1 MDDFLNTLVML
12 RNFITIAIRN
22 FYKFQFY
29 TLINILGLTIGI
41 TACLIIFIFVR
52 FELSYDKFNE
62 KADRIVRID
71 WDLQLRDV
79 RTHNAAV
86 TPPMAEVLVRDFPE
100 VEAAARFRYSGSAQ
114 FKRDIENTVEWR
126 IVYADNEV
134 FNIFTIPFVHG
145 NPATALKEPHS
156 MVITEKCA
164 EQFFPNEN
172 PLGKTLMKDNQIL
185 YTITGVVKDLPDN
198 SHFHYRMFLS
208 MEGLDEA
215 KNGNWIGGPFNTYL
229 LLRPD
234 ADPKALE
241 AKLPGIV
248 DNYLMPHAASILGAS
263 FINNFKNNGSTL
275 TLRVTPLT
283 DIHLY
288 SHLRNELESNGD
300 IDYVYLF
307 SAIAVFTL
315 IIACINF
322 MNLATARSARRA
334 REVGI
339 RKVMGS
345 SRMHLALQFIGES
358 TLLSFLAFILALG
371 LTDVLLPLFNS
382 ATDMHLTIPFSNFS
396 FILGLTIAAL
406 LVGILSG
413 IYPGIV
419 LSSFQPAH
427 VLKGLFKGKRTS
439 SFRSGLV
446 IFQFTISI
454 FLIISTMAL
463 YKQMTFMKNKKL
475 GFNQEQVIVL
485 RDVKN
490 IGDRLTTIRDEMVK
504 NNLIKSG
511 TISSFLPGPGS
522 ARQTPLFWKY
532 GSVPLPENSFNAEK
546 WQVDYDYINT
556 LGIEIIEG
564 RNFSRDFPSDSSAVI
579 LNESAIARLGISES
593 PIGHKISL
601 FHENPDGSQDQSKLE
616 TWEIIGVAKNF
627 NFESLRES
635 VAPLGLFLGRS
646 QGAVSFRYESEN
658 TQAVIETL
666 EAKWKQLA
674 PGEPFNYTFL
684 DQNFQ
689 SVYRTESLVSKIF
702 ALFAGLAII
711 IACLGLFAL
720 TAYTAEQRTKE
731 IGIRKVMGASLQ
743 NIIMLLTLDFG
754 KLIVAGFIVATPLAA
769 YAIQWYLEDYAYKTS
784 ISVWIFISAGV
795 ITFILALLTM
805 GYQSV
810 LAAKANPAQSLKNE

>member
-1 MDDFLNTLVML
+1 ML
-12 RNFITIAIRN
+12 RNFITIAFRN

-41 TACLIIFIFVR
+41 TACLIIFLFVR
-52 FELSYDKFNE
+52 FELSYDRFNE

-71 WDLQLRDV
+71 WDLQLGDT

-100 VEAAARFRYSGSAQ
+100 VEMAARFRYSGSSQ
-114 FKRDIENTVEWR
+114 FKKDIENIVEWR
-126 IVYADNEV
+126 VVYADNNV
-134 FNIFTIPFVHG
+134 FSIFTIPFVEG
-145 NPATALKEPHS
+145 NSATALKEPHS

-164 EQFFPNEN
+164 QQFFPNEN
-172 PLGKTLMKDNQIL
+172 ALGKTLIKDNQVL

-208 MEGLDEA
+208 MEGLNES

-241 AKLPGIV
+241 AKLPSIV
-248 DNYLMPHAASILGAS
+248 DNYLMPHAASILGTS
-263 FINNFKNNGSTL
+263 FINDFKSNGSTL

-283 DIHLY
+283 DIHLH

-307 SAIAVFTL
+307 SAIAAFTL

-345 SRMHLALQFIGES
+345 SRFNLGLQFIGES
-358 TLLSFLAFILALG
+358 TLLSFIAFLLALG

-382 ATDMHLTIPFSNFS
+382 TTNMNLEVPFGDWSL
-396 FILGLTIAAL
+396 IIGLIVAAL

-419 LSSFQPAH
+419 LSSFQPVH
-427 VLKGLFKGKRTS
+427 VLKGIFKGKRTS

-446 IFQFTISI
+446 VFQFTVSI
-454 FLIISTMAL
+454 FLIIGTLAL
-463 YKQMTFMKNKKL
+463 YQQMTFMKNKKL

-490 IGDRLTTIRDEMVK
+490 LGDRLNTIRDEMVK
-504 NNLIKSG
+504 DNLIKSG

-522 ARQTPLFWKY
+522 ARQTPLFWKH
-532 GSVPLPENSFNAEK
+532 GSMPLPENSFNAEK
-546 WQVDYDYINT
+546 WQVDYDYVNT

-564 RNFSRDFPSDSSAVI
+564 RNFSRDFPSDSAAVI
-579 LNESAIARLGISES
+579 LNESAIARLGFNES
-593 PIGHKISL
+593 PIGKKISL

-616 TWEIIGVAKNF
+616 TWEIIGVARDF

-646 QGAVSFRYESEN
+646 QGAVSFRYESDD
-658 TQAVIETL
+658 THAVIQTL
-666 EAKWKQLA
+666 EAQWKKMA

-684 DQNFQ
+684 DQNFE
-689 SVYRTESLVSKIF
+689 SAYRTEALVGKIF
-702 ALFAGLAII
+702 AVFASLAII

-731 IGIRKVMGASLQ
+731 IGIRKVMGASIQ
-743 NIIMLLTLDFG
+743 NIILLLTLDFG
-754 KLIVAGFIVATPLAA
+754 KLIILGFVLAAPLAA
-769 YAIQWYLEDYAYKTS
+769 YAIQWYLQDYASKTH
-784 ISVWIFISAGV
+784 ISLWIFIGAGF
-795 ITFILALLTM
+795 ITLALALLTM

-810 LAAKANPAQSLKNE
+810 LSARANPAQSLKSE